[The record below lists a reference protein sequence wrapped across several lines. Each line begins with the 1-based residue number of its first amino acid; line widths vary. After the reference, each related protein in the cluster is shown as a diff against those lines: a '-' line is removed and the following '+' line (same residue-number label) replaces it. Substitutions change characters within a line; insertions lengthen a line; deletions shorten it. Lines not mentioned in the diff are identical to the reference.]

1 MSKIFRRPMFRKGGP
16 INEGI
21 MTGIVDRS
29 MHADNPFVGGDLG
42 EKIKNKMDVIEAAV
56 GKTGL
61 DDPLTQFLLSYGP
74 AVATARPTG
83 SMIAT
88 LIGAAKEP
96 TAQLLK
102 DLGEQ
107 RKLKT
112 GVALEVLGDLSDED
126 FAALKKKAQSYAAE
140 GYMGGDANKV
150 LQALIDKELYK
161 DQPKPSEI
169 QREMKEIDMASL
181 MAKKDLGGNSLI
193 STYGAEEVVDQI
205 NKVKRGEV
213 EGVNFDE
220 IDIDQPY
227 LRRDTEIES
236 TNEDGSITL
245 VEGEGEDYINGSLI
259 YDYRT
264 NKWFRVQ
271 GDMLTPIGG

>member
-1 MSKIFRRPMFRKGGP
+1 MFRKGG
-16 INEGI
+16 NVGEGI
-21 MTGIVDRS
+21 MNGIVDRS

-74 AVATARPTG
+74 SLATTRPTG
-83 SMIAT
+83 SFIGTAV
-88 LIGAAKEP
+88 GAAKEP

-102 DLGEQ
+102 DVGEQ

-126 FAALKKKAQSYAAE
+126 FAALKKKAQAYANE
-140 GYMGGDANKV
+140 GYMGGDADKV

-169 QREMKEIDMASL
+169 QRELKEVDMASL
-181 MAKKDLGGNSLI
+181 ISKKDLSGNSLI

-213 EGVNFDE
+213 EGVNYDD

-227 LRRDTEIES
+227 LRRDTEIANV
-236 TNEDGSITL
+236 NEDTGVITL
-245 VEGEGEDYINGSLI
+245 AEGEGEDYINGSLI

-264 NKWFRVQ
+264 NKWLRVQ
-271 GDMLTPIGG
+271 GDTLTPIGG